1 MSRDIATFNFSGN
14 FDVQKAAPL
23 DNRCIVN
30 SKDDLTKQTTWQTY
44 DGNSYTY
51 VGMLVVCKENTGKV
65 YQLTQ
70 ADYTKA
76 ENWVLVGDTET
87 IADLYNKVAINKSSI
102 DVLNGDDTIEGSV
115 AKSIKDVIEGLDVAE
130 VGGDTKYI
138 SSIKEEN
145 GKIVA
150 NAKDLTSSQVN
161 RTATE
166 ASSTQIALSGTTVES
181 SLVELAKNAKTL
193 QNTIDALDLE
203 EVGTTGQVIT
213 RVSQTDGQVSATA
226 TDLISS
232 IVARQETSSSNTKVE
247 VKGTT
252 VEGAIESLATSIKTV
267 KDNAAKYSITK
278 ITDNLATN
286 VREAYQ
292 LVETVEGVSTNVG
305 SQIPIYKDSSL
316 KSVTLSDSQPV
327 ENGDPLKGQFLVL
340 TYILDTGQESVQYLD
355 VSKFLIESEF
365 KDGLQ
370 VNASGEVS
378 IKIDDDS
385 QFLSVSEKGLKV
397 SGIENTTDKVT
408 VAKEI
413 TVEGG
418 PLSDLYKNSLGKNT
432 ISADITMQELLELL
446 FTQELW
452 PTNISFT
459 EGSISASIA
468 APSFSVNSTLVEVGS
483 TITVSACTPTATS
496 YSTSARKLYNMT
508 YGYSTDKSTKNSSTS
523 ISVSATNATLTGNYT
538 VTRTGVSGTETKTG
552 AISDVALA
560 SGTLTAVE
568 GSNTI
573 KVAITGASASCTFNA
588 LDSVW
593 YYSNLNNLNDSHKTS
608 SYSAVTKS
616 TSTPTNS
623 KSITVTGVYPIYAT
637 KSSITSL
644 DKLSLQTSTTY
655 EINMPAETSTD
666 KQGFAIPASKSV
678 KSIQLFDTVA
688 NVYKDY
694 TMNDFTMAETSKTS
708 GNSTI
713 KYNQYTR
720 NAGTNGACKFKII
733 IS

>member
-30 SKDDLTKQTTWQTY
+30 SKDDLIKQSTWQTY
-44 DGNSYTY
+44 DGNNYTY
-51 VGMLVVCKENTGKV
+51 VGMLVVCKENTGKI
-65 YQLTQ
+65 YQLIQ
-70 ADYTKA
+70 ADYTKI

-87 IADLYNKVAINKSSI
+87 VADLYNKVAANKSSI
-102 DVLNGDDTIEGSV
+102 DILNSDDTTTGSI
-115 AKSIKDVIEGLDVAE
+115 AKSIKDAIDTLDVAE
-130 VGGDTKYI
+130 IGGDAKYI
-138 SSIKEEN
+138 TSIKEED
-145 GKIVA
+145 GKIIA
-150 NAKDLTSSQVN
+150 HAEDLT
-161 RTATE
+161 
-166 ASSTQIALSGTTVES
+166 
-181 SLVELAKNAKTL
+181 
-193 QNTIDALDLE
+193 
-203 EVGTTGQVIT
+203 
-213 RVSQTDGQVSATA
+213 
-226 TDLISS
+226 SS
-232 IVARQETSSSNTKVE
+232 IVARQETSSSDTKVAVE
-247 VKGTT
+247 GTT
-252 VEGAIESLATSIKTV
+252 VEAAIESLATSIKTV
-267 KDNAAKYSITK
+267 KDNAAKYSIIK
-278 ITDNLATN
+278 VTDNLTTN
-286 VREAYQ
+286 IREAYQ

-305 SQIPIYKDSSL
+305 NQIPIYKDSSL
-316 KSVTLSDSQPV
+316 KSVALSDSKPV

-340 TYILDTGQESVQYLD
+340 TYILDTGDESIQYLD
-355 VSKFLIESEF
+355 VSKFLVESEF

-370 VNASGEVS
+370 VDASGEVS
-378 IKIDDDS
+378 IKIDEDS

-408 VAKEI
+408 VSKEI

-496 YSTSARKLYNMT
+496 YSTSARKLSNLT
-508 YGYSTDKSTKNSSTS
+508 YGYSTNKSTKNSSTS
-523 ISVSATNATLTGNYT
+523 ISVAATNTALTGNYT
-538 VTRTGVSGTETKTG
+538 VTRTGINGTETKTG
-552 AISDVALA
+552 TISDVTLA

-573 KVAITGASASCTFNA
+573 KVAITGASASCTFA
-588 LDSVW
+588 AIDSVW
-593 YYSNLNNLNDSHKTS
+593 YYSNLGNLSDSHKTS
-608 SYSAVTKS
+608 SYSATNKS

-623 KSITVTGVYPIYAT
+623 KSVTVTGVYPIYAT

-644 DKLSLQTSTTY
+644 DKVSLQTSTTY

-666 KQGFAIPASKSV
+666 KQSFAIPASKSV

-694 TMNDFTMAETSKTS
+694 TMEDFTETEVSKAS

>member
-30 SKDDLTKQTTWQTY
+30 SKDDLIKQSTWQTY
-44 DGNSYTY
+44 DGNNYTY
-51 VGMLVVCKENTGKV
+51 VGMLVVCKENTGKI
-65 YQLTQ
+65 YQLIQ
-70 ADYTKA
+70 ADYTKI

-87 IADLYNKVAINKSSI
+87 VADLYNKVAANKSSI
-102 DVLNGDDTIEGSV
+102 DILNSDDTTTGSI
-115 AKSIKDVIEGLDVAE
+115 AKSIKDAIDTLDVAE
-130 VGGDTKYI
+130 IGGDAKYI
-138 SSIKEEN
+138 TSIKEED
-145 GKIVA
+145 GKIIA
-150 NAKDLTSSQVN
+150 HAEDLT
-161 RTATE
+161 
-166 ASSTQIALSGTTVES
+166 
-181 SLVELAKNAKTL
+181 
-193 QNTIDALDLE
+193 
-203 EVGTTGQVIT
+203 
-213 RVSQTDGQVSATA
+213 
-226 TDLISS
+226 SS
-232 IVARQETSSSNTKVE
+232 IVARQETSSSDTKVAVE
-247 VKGTT
+247 GTT
-252 VEGAIESLATSIKTV
+252 VEAAIESLATSIKTV
-267 KDNAAKYSITK
+267 KDNAAKYSIIK
-278 ITDNLATN
+278 VTDNLTTN
-286 VREAYQ
+286 IREAYQ

-305 SQIPIYKDSSL
+305 NQIPIYKDSSL
-316 KSVTLSDSQPV
+316 KSVALSDSKPV

-340 TYILDTGQESVQYLD
+340 TYILDTGDESIQYLD
-355 VSKFLIESEF
+355 VSKFLVESEF

-370 VNASGEVS
+370 VDASGEVS
-378 IKIDDDS
+378 IKIDEDS

-408 VAKEI
+408 VSKEI

-496 YSTSARKLYNMT
+496 YSTSARKLSNLT
-508 YGYSTDKSTKNSSTS
+508 YGYSTNKSTKNSSTS
-523 ISVSATNATLTGNYT
+523 ISVAATNMALTGNYT
-538 VTRTGVSGTETKTG
+538 VTRTGINGTETKTG
-552 AISDVALA
+552 TISDVTLA

-573 KVAITGASASCTFNA
+573 KVAITGASASCTFA
-588 LDSVW
+588 AIDSVW
-593 YYSNLNNLNDSHKTS
+593 YYSNLSNLSDSHKTS
-608 SYSAVTKS
+608 SYSATNKS
-616 TSTPTNS
+616 TSAPTNS
-623 KSITVTGVYPIYAT
+623 KSVTVTGVYPIYAT

-644 DKLSLQTSTTY
+644 DKVSLQTSTTY

-666 KQGFAIPASKSV
+666 KQSFAIPASKSV

-694 TMNDFTMAETSKTS
+694 TMEDFTETEISKAS

-713 KYNQYTR
+713 KYNQYIR